1 MRHPQGVS
9 PRGRRAPRQPA
20 ANLVG
25 MESTINPALFLAGLV
40 GVLLVLLAIGTLRA
54 WPGHVTEARIP
65 RLRVEARV
73 VQSPTYRA
81 DHEGDK
87 VVYQPLVLEYPAAG
101 RVHRF
106 ETTSFP
112 SDPQEWTDLVVYT
125 DWPTPPQFASRA
137 HGLTPPRL
145 LHLVARVLLL
155 IAAGLGLLA
164 VQWVLT
170 PPSDRL
176 FTLCFTGFLVG
187 MIYGAAQV
195 IWGASDWQGSTHHS
209 LRPDARGR
217 TILGLV
223 VLAAS
228 VALLVAAVQ
237 ESPSRAPT
245 APPPP
250 ADPDEQGPP
259 DWPWLAMWAGFVAM
273 VGPAMT
279 LWNASTATLTPRRS
293 RRAEVLGRVIE
304 PPAWNPD
311 GRSTSDPLVGWELD
325 GRPHSARVH
334 MVRVVSAGQPVL
346 LRVDP
351 AGRRPPVEA
360 GEHRPPTPKGLARSL
375 LWLTAGAA
383 VFLGGAWAMAAERG
397 IESTAPL
404 VAGIFGGVVMMATGP
419 ALAGAGWS
427 WAFGPRRHAVVRV
440 AGLVLLAGGVV
451 WALAGIAIWATA

>member
-1 MRHPQGVS
+1 
-9 PRGRRAPRQPA
+9 
-20 ANLVG
+20 
-25 MESTINPALFLAGLV
+25 
-40 GVLLVLLAIGTLRA
+40 
-54 WPGHVTEARIP
+54 
-65 RLRVEARV
+65 
-73 VQSPTYRA
+73 
-81 DHEGDK
+81 
-87 VVYQPLVLEYPAAG
+87 
-101 RVHRF
+101 
-106 ETTSFP
+106 
-112 SDPQEWTDLVVYT
+112 
-125 DWPTPPQFASRA
+125 
-137 HGLTPPRL
+137 
-145 LHLVARVLLL
+145 
-155 IAAGLGLLA
+155 
-164 VQWVLT
+164 
-170 PPSDRL
+170 
-176 FTLCFTGFLVG
+176 
-187 MIYGAAQV
+187 
-195 IWGASDWQGSTHHS
+195 
-209 LRPDARGR
+209 
-217 TILGLV
+217 
-223 VLAAS
+223 
-228 VALLVAAVQ
+228 
-237 ESPSRAPT
+237 
-245 APPPP
+245 
-250 ADPDEQGPP
+250 
-259 DWPWLAMWAGFVAM
+259 
-273 VGPAMT
+273 MT

-360 GEHRPPTPKGLARSL
+360 GEHRPPTPAGLARSL